1 MAYWET
7 ARASEMS
14 PREDTEKE
22 KERKKTDG
30 GERSGRTRGDAGEV
44 GRSPNTKPGGDRK
57 SVV

>member
-44 GRSPNTKPGGDRK
+44 GRSPNTKPGG
-57 SVV
+57 